1 MIKDTKNS
9 KRPPKFSEKVTLQYQ
24 HFCRITF
31 IQYLFFILLS
41 TIYSNFKNLFTA
53 FDLKVSSPF
62 NCKSSQLAR
71 SVKTTINIIN
81 QFCSFILSRR
91 DTCNKNFHQ
100 KVFRW
105 TETASKSLT
114 RRAENKL
121 NVLFKMQVRIWFQMK
136 TFPFTT
142 LETFPLCV
150 HTTQSHCHYFSQL
163 PFLFPFFT
171 TLHPLQI
178 KTLLSFRPTIFVQG
192 IRKERKEMKDDIC
205 IIFESMTK
213 KLRIRMKQREKKK
226 K

>member
-163 PFLFPFFT
+163 PFLFPFFH
-171 TLHPLQI
+171 HPSPPSDKNFVI
-178 KTLLSFRPTIFVQG
+178 FPPNNFRSG
-192 IRKERKEMKDDIC
+192 N
-205 IIFESMTK
+205 
-213 KLRIRMKQREKKK
+213 
-226 K
+226 